1 MADVVYKDE
10 QIQEI
15 SNKLNVSKKMV
26 IDVWETYVGLNQLAV
41 DMGKSIKFLNIFYV
55 CVEGDRHPV
64 YNTLAYDAREIGDS
78 LNTCS
83 EMVYRILTELEEYI
97 LKNLASN
104 RGVCVRGIVTLS
116 VEGSERKVVR
126 ARRSYVLGHGSKI
139 YQISSFRRKMEVLLN
154 ARKHP

>member
-15 SNKLNVSKKMV
+15 SNKLNVPKKMV

-55 CVEGDRHPV
+55 CVDGDMHPV

-78 LNTCS
+78 LNTSS

-97 LKNLASN
+97 LKNLAIS
-104 RGVCVRGIVTLS
+104 IV
-116 VEGSERKVVR
+116 
-126 ARRSYVLGHGSKI
+126 I
-139 YQISSFRRKMEVLLN
+139 FF
-154 ARKHP
+154 P

>member
-55 CVEGDRHPV
+55 CVDGDRHPV

-78 LNTCS
+78 LNTSS

-97 LKNLASN
+97 LKNLASD

-116 VEGSERKVVR
+116 VEGSERRVVR
-126 ARRSYVLGHGSKI
+126 ARRSYVLGYGSKI